1 MNDFLFGTYP
11 YIALS
16 VFFVGSWIR
25 YDREQYTW
33 KADSSQ
39 LMSGK
44 DMVLA
49 SNLFHIGV
57 IGIFLGHF
65 VGLLMPHGF
74 WEMIALSSL
83 GKQYIAMIG
92 GGILGLICLAGGI
105 MLMKRR
111 LTHPRVRATSRTSDI
126 FVLGLILV
134 TLVFGLLTTIVS
146 AGHAAEGDAEVM
158 MTLAAWAKS
167 IVLLSPKP
175 ELVASVEVVFA
186 IHLFFGMTL
195 FVVFPF
201 TRLVHIWSFPFTYA
215 ARAYQI
221 VRSKRR
227 KPEDIDILSR

>member
-1 MNDFLFGTYP
+1 MNDFFFGVYP

-39 LMSGK
+39 LLSGK

-49 SNLFHIGV
+49 SNLFHIGI
-57 IGIFLGHF
+57 IGIFCGHF
-65 VGLLMPHGF
+65 VGLLMPHHF

-92 GGILGLICLAGGI
+92 GGILGITCLIGGG

-111 LTHPRVRATSRTSDI
+111 LTHPRVRAVSRTSDI
-126 FVLGLILV
+126 FVLGLLLV
-134 TLVFGLLTTIVS
+134 TLLFGLMTTFVS
-146 AGHAAEGDAEVM
+146 AGHASAGDAEVM

-167 IVLLSPKP
+167 IVLLSPQP
-175 ELVASVEVVFA
+175 ELVASVELVFA
-186 IHLFFGMTL
+186 IHLIFGMTVFL
-195 FVVFPF
+195 VFPF
-201 TRLVHIWSFPFTYA
+201 TRLVHVWSFPLTYVG
-215 ARAYQI
+215 RAYQI

-227 KPEDIDILSR
+227 KPVDVDI

>member
-1 MNDFLFGTYP
+1 MNDFLFGVYP
-11 YIALS
+11 YIALA

-39 LMSGK
+39 LLSGK

-49 SNLFHIGV
+49 SNLFHIGI
-57 IGIFLGHF
+57 IGIFFGHF
-65 VGLLMPHGF
+65 VGLLMPHAF
-74 WEMIALSSL
+74 WEAIELSSL

-92 GGILGLICLAGGI
+92 GGILGITCLIGGT

-111 LTHPRVRATSRTSDI
+111 LTNPRVRAVSRTSDI
-126 FVLGLILV
+126 FILGLLLV
-134 TLVFGLLTTIVS
+134 TLVFGLLTTLVS
-146 AGHAAEGDAEVM
+146 AGHAAKGDAEVM

-167 IVLLSPKP
+167 IVLLSPQP
-175 ELVASVEVVFA
+175 ELVASVELVFA
-186 IHLFFGMTL
+186 IHLFFGMTI

-201 TRLVHIWSFPFTYA
+201 TRLVHVWSFPFTYA
-215 ARAYQI
+215 TRAYQI

-227 KPEDIDILSR
+227 KPVDVDI

>member
-1 MNDFLFGTYP
+1 MNDFLFGVYP
-11 YIALS
+11 YIALT

-39 LMSGK
+39 LLSGK

-49 SNLFHIGV
+49 SNLFHIGI
-57 IGIFLGHF
+57 IGIFCGHF
-65 VGLLMPHGF
+65 VGLLMPHFF
-74 WEMIALSSL
+74 WEAIALSSL

-92 GGILGLICLAGGI
+92 GGILGIICLIGGV
-105 MLMKRR
+105 MLLNRR
-111 LTHPRVRATSRTSDI
+111 LTNPRVRAASRTSDI
-126 FVLGLILV
+126 FVLGLLLV
-134 TLVFGLLTTIVS
+134 TLLFGLFTTVVS

-167 IVLLSPKP
+167 IVLFSPQP
-175 ELVASVEVVFA
+175 ELVASVELVFA
-186 IHLFFGMTL
+186 IHLFFGMTI

-221 VRSKRR
+221 VRSKRH
-227 KPEDIDILSR
+227 KPVDVDI